1 MVKRLI
7 VLIPS
12 LLVVGLLLGC
22 ALPFGIRP
30 IQLPLPNQIL
40 IYGSGK
46 VRTFLP
52 GDADYNLMAGAL
64 NDFVGVLDS
73 RAYTLYTPERFQEE
87 LSTLPRIEVSYESN
101 VTLTGKGLKIEARQ
115 LVIVTPGGDPI
126 VLARLPDEDSW
137 RVYMS
142 YDTSRFTNLRSVVK
156 TQTGIELLTGGG
168 PL

>member
-1 MVKRLI
+1 MVKLI
-7 VLIPS
+7 LS
-12 LLVVGLLLGC
+12 LLVIGLLLGC

-64 NDFVGVLDS
+64 NDFVSVLDS
-73 RAYTLYTPERFQEE
+73 RAYTLYTQERFREE
-87 LSTLPRIEVSYESN
+87 LSSLPRIEVSYENN
-101 VTLTGKGLKIEARQ
+101 VTLPGKGLTIEARQ
-115 LVIVTPGGDPI
+115 LVIVAPGGDLI

-137 RVYMS
+137 RVYMT
-142 YDTSRFTNLRSVVK
+142 YDTARLNNLRSVVK
-156 TQTGIELLTGGG
+156 NQTGIELTTGGG
-168 PL
+168 PM